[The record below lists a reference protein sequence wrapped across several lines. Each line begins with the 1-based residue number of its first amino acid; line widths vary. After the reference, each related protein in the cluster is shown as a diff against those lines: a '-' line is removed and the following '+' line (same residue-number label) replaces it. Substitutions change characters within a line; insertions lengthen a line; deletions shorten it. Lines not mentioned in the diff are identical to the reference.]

1 MDIVGL
7 QTGSLVT
14 SIDGNQYRAARP
26 AWIQAGRDI
35 VNLKG
40 LILNQRPN
48 DVSRIAAGRDILY
61 ANVDIAGPGWLE
73 IIAGRNLTQEDR
85 GRLGSVG
92 LIDGKPATGKG
103 GAGIVVSV
111 GGEGDYTAFARRYLD
126 PANRADPGQTLAS
139 QPGKAIKTYECEL
152 ADWLRAFQGYDGPA
166 DQARA
171 YFDAL
176 PPEQQRI
183 FLRQVYYA
191 ELTQGGREYNDAA
204 GPRPGSYVRGRQAI
218 ASLFPE
224 ADAQGRPIRY
234 QGDITLFGGSGI
246 QTLFGGPIHLL
257 APGGKM
263 IFGVEGMAPP
273 STAGVVTQGA
283 GDIQMYAKG
292 SILLGQSR
300 VMTTFGGHIM
310 GWSAEGDINSGR
322 GAKSTVVYTP
332 QRRLYDAVGNVSL
345 SPTVPSTGAG
355 ISTLNPIPEVPK
367 GDVDLVAPL
376 GTVDPGEA
384 GIRVSGNI
392 NIAALHVVNAANIQ
406 VQGES
411 KGIPATATVNTGAL
425 TSASSA
431 ASSAT
436 QSAQDMTRQQQ
447 ASARQNLPSIIS
459 VQILGYGNE
468 PASGAT
474 GEGAAPAGQP
484 PRRDGS
490 ASGYDPRSVFQMLGN
505 GDIPEAQRARL
516 TDAERRRLSGG

>member
-1 MDIVGL
+1 MD
-7 QTGSLVT
+7 
-14 SIDGNQYRAARP
+14 
-26 AWIQAGRDI
+26 
-35 VNLKG
+35 
-40 LILNQRPN
+40 
-48 DVSRIAAGRDILY
+48 
-61 ANVDIAGPGWLE
+61 PGWPRHRQPQ
-73 IIAGRNLTQEDR
+73 GPDPQ
-85 GRLGSVG
+85 
-92 LIDGKPATGKG
+92 PATQRRFPDRRRPRHSLRQCRYCRAGLAGDHRRPQPDTGRQGPPGQRRPDRRQARHRQG

-139 QPGKAIKTYECEL
+139 QPGKAIKTYEREL

-310 GWSAEGDINSGR
+310 GWSAEGDINNGR

-436 QSAQDMTRQQQ
+436 QSAQEMTRQQQ

>member
-1 MDIVGL
+1 M
-7 QTGSLVT
+7 
-14 SIDGNQYRAARP
+14 
-26 AWIQAGRDI
+26 
-35 VNLKG
+35 
-40 LILNQRPN
+40 
-48 DVSRIAAGRDILY
+48 
-61 ANVDIAGPGWLE
+61 
-73 IIAGRNLTQEDR
+73 
-85 GRLGSVG
+85 
-92 LIDGKPATGKG
+92 
-103 GAGIVVSV
+103 
-111 GGEGDYTAFARRYLD
+111 
-126 PANRADPGQTLAS
+126 
-139 QPGKAIKTYECEL
+139 
-152 ADWLRAFQGYDGPA
+152 
-166 DQARA
+166 
-171 YFDAL
+171 
-176 PPEQQRI
+176 
-183 FLRQVYYA
+183 
-191 ELTQGGREYNDAA
+191 
-204 GPRPGSYVRGRQAI
+204 RGRQAI

-310 GWSAEGDINSGR
+310 GWSAEGDINNGR

-411 KGIPATATVNTGAL
+411 R
-425 TSASSA
+425 AS
-431 ASSAT
+431 
-436 QSAQDMTRQQQ
+436 
-447 ASARQNLPSIIS
+447 
-459 VQILGYGNE
+459 
-468 PASGAT
+468 
-474 GEGAAPAGQP
+474 
-484 PRRDGS
+484 
-490 ASGYDPRSVFQMLGN
+490 
-505 GDIPEAQRARL
+505 
-516 TDAERRRLSGG
+516 RRRRR

>member
-1 MDIVGL
+1 M
-7 QTGSLVT
+7 
-14 SIDGNQYRAARP
+14 
-26 AWIQAGRDI
+26 
-35 VNLKG
+35 
-40 LILNQRPN
+40 
-48 DVSRIAAGRDILY
+48 
-61 ANVDIAGPGWLE
+61 
-73 IIAGRNLTQEDR
+73 
-85 GRLGSVG
+85 
-92 LIDGKPATGKG
+92 
-103 GAGIVVSV
+103 
-111 GGEGDYTAFARRYLD
+111 
-126 PANRADPGQTLAS
+126 
-139 QPGKAIKTYECEL
+139 
-152 ADWLRAFQGYDGPA
+152 
-166 DQARA
+166 
-171 YFDAL
+171 
-176 PPEQQRI
+176 
-183 FLRQVYYA
+183 
-191 ELTQGGREYNDAA
+191 
-204 GPRPGSYVRGRQAI
+204 
-218 ASLFPE
+218 
-224 ADAQGRPIRY
+224 
-234 QGDITLFGGSGI
+234 
-246 QTLFGGPIHLL
+246 
-257 APGGKM
+257 
-263 IFGVEGMAPP
+263 
-273 STAGVVTQGA
+273 
-283 GDIQMYAKG
+283 
-292 SILLGQSR
+292 
-300 VMTTFGGHIM
+300 
-310 GWSAEGDINSGR
+310 
-322 GAKSTVVYTP
+322 VYTP

-406 VQGES
+406 AQGES